1 MIDFKRIPLS
11 LLDFNTGQISG
22 LPANPREWTDHELKR
37 LAKSLKETPELAE
50 ARGCI
55 VVPLGSRF
63 VVLGGNL
70 RLSAAKHLKWRDI
83 MCAVLPEDTK
93 VAKLKEIVLKDNS
106 SFGSWDLSLLRKDW
120 AEFDFGDWGINV
132 TWDTVGPTPDA
143 SVGETPQE
151 EIERMR
157 QEFEERMA
165 RSEISEEDEE
175 YQEFLEKFKL
185 KKTTDDCYTPAPVYD
200 AVARYVVAEYGLDR
214 ANFVR
219 PFYPGGDYQ
228 KEKYPEG
235 CVVVDNPPFSI
246 MAEILRFYDSKGIK
260 FFLFAPTLT
269 LFSSSSSASTCTAL
283 PCRLAVI
290 YENGASVNTSFLTNL
305 ERGGVRF
312 RSAPKLQAMVQEGI
326 DEFTRTLKK
335 QLPKYS
341 YPPHIITSSWVGA
354 LSRLGIEFSVPVAE
368 SEGISYLDSQKAS
381 GKAIYGKG
389 YIVSDRE
396 NSAKKVA
403 ELFGILIT
411 DPAYSFAPKN
421 KIEMT
426 LFFIYFSNSFQQD
439 INMLMLIYKEG
450 IQKWYPLYV
459 WIYIKQALQ
468 VLP

>member
-1 MIDFKRIPLS
+1 MIEFRRIALDQ
-11 LLDFNTGQISG
+11 LDFNTGQIPG
-22 LPANPREWTDHELKR
+22 LPPNPREWTDLEIKR
-37 LAKSLKETPELAE
+37 LAKSMRGTPELVE

-55 VVPLGSRF
+55 VIPYEGRY

-70 RLSAAKHLKWRDI
+70 RLAAAKYLKWPDI
-83 MCAVLPEDTK
+83 MCAILPEGTK
-93 VAKLKEIVLKDNS
+93 VSKLKEIVLKDNS
-106 SFGSWDLSLLRKDW
+106 SFGSWDLSMLRKDW

-132 TWDTVGPTPDA
+132 TWDTAGPVPDA
-143 SVGETPQE
+143 SVSETPQE

-165 RSEISEEDEE
+165 RGEISEEDEE

-200 AVARYVVAEYGLDR
+200 AVARYVEQQYGLDR

-228 KEKYPEG
+228 REKYPEG

-246 MAEILRFYDSKGIK
+246 MSEILRFYDSKGIR

-269 LFSSSSSASTCTAL
+269 LFSSSSSAGTCTAL
-283 PCRLAVI
+283 PCTLAVI

-305 ERGGVRF
+305 EPRSIRF

-326 DEFTRTLKK
+326 DEFTKTLKK

-354 LSRLGIEFSVPVAE
+354 LSRMGVEFSVPVAE
-368 SEGISYLDSQKAS
+368 SEGISVLESQRPY
-381 GKAIYGKG
+381 GKAIFGKG
-389 YIVSDRE
+389 YIVSDRV
-396 NSAKKVA
+396 KA
-403 ELFGILIT
+403 EREKAEREKAEREKAGGPPREWQLLDREHGIIERLNEQGRKAT
-411 DPAYSFAPKN
+411 
-421 KIEMT
+421 KI
-426 LFFIYFSNSFQQD
+426 D
-439 INMLMLIYKEG
+439 
-450 IQKWYPLYV
+450 
-459 WIYIKQALQ
+459 
-468 VLP
+468 

>member
-1 MIDFKRIPLS
+1 MIDFRKIALTE
-11 LLDFNTGQISG
+11 LDFNTGQIPG
-22 LPANPREWTDHELKR
+22 LPPNPREWTDLELKR
-37 LAKSLKETPELAE
+37 LAKSMKGTPELVE

-55 VVPLGSRF
+55 VVPYEGRYI
-63 VVLGGNL
+63 VLGGNL
-70 RLSAAKHLKWRDI
+70 RLAAAKFLKWPDI

-106 SFGSWDLSLLRKDW
+106 SFGSWDLSMLRKDW

-132 TWDTVGPTPDA
+132 TWDAVGPTPDA
-143 SVGETPQE
+143 SVNETPQE
-151 EIERMR
+151 EIERMQR
-157 QEFEERMA
+157 EFEERMA
-165 RSEISEEDEE
+165 RGEISEEDEE

-200 AVARYVVAEYGLDR
+200 AVARYVEETYGISRDK
-214 ANFVR
+214 FVR
-219 PFYPGGDYQ
+219 PFYPGGDYVN
-228 KEKYPEG
+228 EKYPEG

-269 LFSSSSSASTCTAL
+269 LFSSSSGSTCTAL
-283 PCRLAVI
+283 PCTLAVI

-326 DEFTRTLKK
+326 DEFTKTLKK

-341 YPPHIITSSWVGA
+341 YPPHIITSSWVGI

-368 SEGISYLDSQKAS
+368 SEGISGLDSQKAS

-389 YIVSDRE
+389 YIVSDRV
-396 NSAKKVA
+396 KA
-403 ELFGILIT
+403 EREKAEREKAEREKAEREKAERWERWELSERELRIIERL
-411 DPAYSFAPKN
+411 N
-421 KIEMT
+421 KQHHE
-426 LFFIYFSNSFQQD
+426 
-439 INMLMLIYKEG
+439 KE
-450 IQKWYPLYV
+450 QSR
-459 WIYIKQALQ
+459 
-468 VLP
+468 

>member
-1 MIDFKRIPLS
+1 MVTFKRIPLS
-11 LLDFNTGQISG
+11 LLDFNTGQIPG

-70 RLSAAKHLKWRDI
+70 RLAAAKHLKWPDI
-83 MCAVLPEDTK
+83 MCAVIPEDTP

-106 SFGSWDLSLLRKDW
+106 SFGSWDLSMLRADW
-120 AEFDFGDWGINV
+120 SDVDFGDWGISVN
-132 TWDTVGPTPDA
+132 WDTAGPEPDA
-143 SVGETPQE
+143 SVSQTPQE

-157 QEFEERMA
+157 REFEERME
-165 RSEISEEDEE
+165 RGEISEEDEE

-185 KKTTDDCYTPAPVYD
+185 KKTTDDCYTPAPVYE
-200 AVARYVVAEYGLDR
+200 AVAKYVEETYGVSR
-214 ANFVR
+214 EQFVR
-219 PFYPGGDYQ
+219 PFYPGGDYRN
-228 KEKYPEG
+228 ERYPEG

-246 MAEILRFYDSKGIK
+246 MSEILRFYDSKGIR

-269 LFSSSSSASTCTAL
+269 LFSSSSASTCTAL
-283 PCRLAVI
+283 ACTLAVI

-335 QLPKYS
+335 SLPKYS

-368 SEGISYLDSQKAS
+368 SEGISGLDSQKAS

-389 YIVSDRE
+389 YIVSDRV
-396 NSAKKVA
+396 KA
-403 ELFGILIT
+403 ERWTLSERELAI
-411 DPAYSFAPKN
+411 
-421 KIEMT
+421 IEKLNT
-426 LFFIYFSNSFQQD
+426 QSHE
-439 INMLMLIYKEG
+439 KE
-450 IQKWYPLYV
+450 
-459 WIYIKQALQ
+459 
-468 VLP
+468 

>member
-1 MIDFKRIPLS
+1 MITFKRIPLS
-11 LLDFNTGQISG
+11 LLDFNTGQIPG

-70 RLSAAKHLKWRDI
+70 RLAAAKHLKWPDI

-106 SFGSWDLSLLRKDW
+106 SFGSWDLSMLRADW
-120 AEFDFGDWGINV
+120 SDVDFGDWGISVN
-132 TWDTVGPTPDA
+132 WDTAGPEPDA
-143 SVGETPQE
+143 SVSQTPQE

-157 QEFEERMA
+157 REFEERME
-165 RSEISEEDEE
+165 RGEISEEDEE

-185 KKTTDDCYTPAPVYD
+185 KKTTDDCYTPAPVYE
-200 AVARYVVAEYGLDR
+200 AVAKYVEETYGVSR
-214 ANFVR
+214 EQFVR
-219 PFYPGGDYQ
+219 PFYPGGDYRN
-228 KEKYPEG
+228 ERYPEG

-246 MAEILRFYDSKGIK
+246 MSEILRFYDSKGIR

-269 LFSSSSSASTCTAL
+269 LFSSSSASTCTAL
-283 PCRLAVI
+283 ACTLAVI

-335 QLPKYS
+335 SLPKYS

-368 SEGISYLDSQKAS
+368 SEGISGLDSQKAS

-389 YIVSDRE
+389 YIVSDRV
-396 NSAKKVA
+396 KA
-403 ELFGILIT
+403 EREKAEREKAERWTLSERELAI
-411 DPAYSFAPKN
+411 
-421 KIEMT
+421 IEKLNT
-426 LFFIYFSNSFQQD
+426 QSHE
-439 INMLMLIYKEG
+439 KE
-450 IQKWYPLYV
+450 
-459 WIYIKQALQ
+459 
-468 VLP
+468 

>member
-1 MIDFKRIPLS
+1 MDFRKIALTD
-11 LLDFNTGQISG
+11 LDFNTGQIPG
-22 LPANPREWTDHELKR
+22 LPPNPREWTDLELKR
-37 LAKSLKETPELAE
+37 LAKSMKGTPELVE

-55 VVPLGSRF
+55 VVPYEGRY

-70 RLSAAKHLKWRDI
+70 RLAAAKFLKWPDI
-83 MCAVLPEDTK
+83 MCAVLPEGTK

-120 AEFDFGDWGINV
+120 SEFDFGDWGINV
-132 TWDTVGPTPDA
+132 TWDTAGPTPDA
-143 SVGETPQE
+143 SVSDTPQE
-151 EIERMR
+151 EIERMQR
-157 QEFEERMA
+157 EFEERMA
-165 RSEISEEDEE
+165 RGEISEEDEE

-200 AVARYVVAEYGLDR
+200 AVAKYVEETYGISRDK
-214 ANFVR
+214 FVR
-219 PFYPGGDYQ
+219 PFYPGGDYVN
-228 KEKYPEG
+228 EKYPEG

-269 LFSSSSSASTCTAL
+269 LFSSSASTCTAL
-283 PCRLAVI
+283 PCTLAVI

-368 SEGISYLDSQKAS
+368 SEGISGLDSQKAS
-381 GKAIYGKG
+381 GKVIYGKG
-389 YIVSDRE
+389 YIVSDRVKAEREKAEREKAERWELSERELLIIERLNKQHHE
-396 NSAKKVA
+396 N
-403 ELFGILIT
+403 E
-411 DPAYSFAPKN
+411 
-421 KIEMT
+421 
-426 LFFIYFSNSFQQD
+426 
-439 INMLMLIYKEG
+439 
-450 IQKWYPLYV
+450 
-459 WIYIKQALQ
+459 
-468 VLP
+468 

>member
-1 MIDFKRIPLS
+1 MVTFKRIPLS
-11 LLDFNTGQISG
+11 LLDFNTGQIPG

-55 VVPLGSRF
+55 VVPFGSRF
-63 VVLGGNL
+63 VVLGGNF
-70 RLSAAKHLKWRDI
+70 RLAGARYNKWPDI
-83 MCAVLPEDTK
+83 MCAVIPEDTP

-106 SFGSWDLSLLRKDW
+106 SFGSWNLSMLRADW
-120 AEFDFGDWGINV
+120 SDVDFGDWGISVN
-132 TWDTVGPTPDA
+132 WDTAGPEPDA
-143 SVGETPQE
+143 SVSQTPQE

-157 QEFEERMA
+157 REFEERME
-165 RSEISEEDEE
+165 RGEISEEDEE

-185 KKTTDDCYTPAPVYD
+185 KKTTDDCYTPAPVYE
-200 AVARYVVAEYGLDR
+200 AVAKYVEEAYGVSR
-214 ANFVR
+214 EQFVR
-219 PFYPGGDYQ
+219 PFYPGGDYRN
-228 KEKYPEG
+228 ERYPEG

-246 MAEILRFYDSKGIK
+246 MSEILRFYDSKGIR

-269 LFSSSSSASTCTAL
+269 LFSSSFASTCTAL
-283 PCRLAVI
+283 ACTLAVI

-335 QLPKYS
+335 SLPKYS

-368 SEGISYLDSQKAS
+368 SEGISGLDSQKAS

-389 YIVSDRE
+389 YIVSDRV
-396 NSAKKVA
+396 KA
-403 ELFGILIT
+403 EREKAEREKAEREKAEREKAEREKAERWTLSERELAI
-411 DPAYSFAPKN
+411 
-421 KIEMT
+421 IEKLNT
-426 LFFIYFSNSFQQD
+426 QSYE
-439 INMLMLIYKEG
+439 KE
-450 IQKWYPLYV
+450 
-459 WIYIKQALQ
+459 
-468 VLP
+468 